1 MKVNLAKVMTARA
14 ALIAAGE
21 PVTTINIRKHLG
33 VGSYST
39 ISNLLKKIDE
49 EKKKKTIENTM
60 SIRLDNELMQPLY
73 ESLRTT
79 IGTVWAEIE
88 EKLEKEHQAKREE
101 IERQRQILEAQEA
114 NILKLIDEAEIKAA
128 EEEKKRL
135 KFEAATQAE
144 IGRLQEKVRTAE
156 AKTQALQDENNE
168 LKTQHKQE
176 LKNQMSQFNTHLTQL
191 TEALNEFRQ
200 LNHK

>member
-1 MKVNLAKVMTARA
+1 
-14 ALIAAGE
+14 
-21 PVTTINIRKHLG
+21 
-33 VGSYST
+33 
-39 ISNLLKKIDE
+39 
-49 EKKKKTIENTM
+49 
-60 SIRLDNELMQPLY
+60 MQPLY

-191 TEALNEFRQ
+191 TESLNELRQ
-200 LNHK
+200 LNHN

>member
-144 IGRLQEKVRTAE
+144 IGRLQEKARTAE

-176 LKNQMSQFNTHLTQL
+176 LKNQMSQFTTHLTQL